1 MWGCPLCGQ
10 VYEGQEEFSNHLLS
24 DHVQAASPQYQ
35 CPLCDH
41 APTSGSRLA
50 NHITDSHCGPPT
62 WNCPLCDESMFITLI
77 IISF

>member
-10 VYEGQEEFSNHLLS
+10 VYDGHDELGNHLLS

-62 WNCPLCDESMFITLI
+62 WNCPLCDEGIY
-77 IISF
+77 